1 MEISTSQN
9 NTFQHL
15 PLANIM
21 VREGF
26 NPRKTHNTESLSEIR
41 ESIRNSGVHTP
52 IVVRPSPEPNIFEVV
67 AGHTRYALS
76 KEVGRDSIPA
86 MIKSLSDEE
95 AFELAL
101 SENIHRKDM
110 SVIEEAKA
118 VCVLLKQNKGDKD
131 EVCLILGWKRDKL
144 ESRILLSHAI
154 PEVSEALTNGTIKV
168 GHAELLCGLR
178 QSAQAGGLKLILEHG
193 LTVEE
198 TKARISSKSMVL
210 SLAIFDKTEC
220 NGCPS
225 NTDQQQSLFETTYDA
240 GRCLNSEC
248 FNRKSNEAVIAKK
261 SELEESYHKVELI
274 SLVAKDTATQLVPT
288 GTKGVGQSQIQ
299 EGCSGCG
306 NCGAIISDKLGSF
319 GAVQENV
326 CFDLVCHKQKVE
338 AYQDSL
344 KSIDENIQA
353 NGMSDTYTSSNSTV
367 KKVPSEATKKPS
379 QPKANAS
386 AIPLKIIE
394 IDHSVHRKAGA
405 EFIGSSSLYTKAL
418 ALDYCL
424 KQVQGGRFEVVLAN
438 GQTENLSL
446 TNDIK
451 SRIQR
456 VELFKQQGETWIDQT
471 TQKVIVHTL
480 LKSNERMTGD
490 KEPFKDVFGG
500 MAVHLVKTQAD
511 IDLGQH
517 FKLDVDYL
525 NPHTK
530 KAIQLLLEQSGFA
543 KTYDAEKGE
552 GSFKE
557 LMKGKKGEIIEAFE
571 KSDFDSGNY
580 IPPSM
585 AVVG

>member
-41 ESIRNSGVHTP
+41 ESIRSSGVHTP
-52 IVVRPSPEPNIFEVV
+52 IVVRPSTEANKFEVV
-67 AGHTRYALS
+67 AGHTRYNLS
-76 KEVGRDSIPA
+76 KELGRETIPA
-86 MIKSLSDEE
+86 MIRNNLTDEE

-101 SENIHRKDM
+101 SENVHRRDM
-110 SVIEEAKA
+110 NFIEEGRA
-118 VCVLLKQNKGDKD
+118 VSVLLKQNKGDKD
-131 EVCLILGWKRDKL
+131 EVCLILGWKREKL
-144 ESRILLSHAI
+144 ESRILLTHAI
-154 PEVSEALTNGTIKV
+154 PEVSEALTQGSIKL

-210 SLAIFDKTEC
+210 SLAIFDKSEC
-220 NGCPS
+220 DGCPS

-261 SELEESYHKVELI
+261 AELEESYHKVELI
-274 SLVAKDTATQLVPT
+274 SLVAKDTATPLAAT
-288 GTKGVGQSQIQ
+288 GTKGVGQTQIN

-326 CFDLVCHKQKVE
+326 CFDLVCHKEKVNE
-338 AYQDSL
+338 YQESL
-344 KSIDENIQA
+344 KEETSTCSASTDKSPTPDTSNPTTKDAPKKSSQA
-353 NGMSDTYTSSNSTV
+353 KTS
-367 KKVPSEATKKPS
+367 
-379 QPKANAS
+379 AS

-394 IDHSVHRKAGA
+394 QNHAVHRKAGA

-424 KQVQGGRFEVVLAN
+424 KQVEGGQFEVVLAN
-438 GQTENLSL
+438 GQTDNLSL
-446 TNDIK
+446 TNDIT
-451 SRIQR
+451 SRVER
-456 VELFKQQGETWIDQT
+456 VELFTLQGETWIDQT

-480 LKSNERMTGD
+480 LNSNDRFTGD

-500 MAVHLVKTQAD
+500 MAVHLVKTQTD
-511 IDLGQH
+511 HVDLGQH